1 MHNTRASLLI
11 VDDEPLIRI
20 ALSSI
25 LTEVGWRVRT
35 AQDGF
40 SALEEIHREIPEVLL
55 SDLNMPG
62 MTGFELLTVVRRK
75 FPAVLTIA
83 MSGAFSGNEVPS
95 GVAADAFYQKGS
107 SLGSLLMIIEA
118 LPKMERRA
126 LQSRQPATVRW
137 IDGHGNSLSGNP
149 PQTITCPE
157 CHRTY
162 PLALDSFGSMKRE
175 VNCVFCASSIQYTIV
190 DPSEQTMPQAFQR
203 DVPVAGL

>member
-1 MHNTRASLLI
+1 MQTTKASLLI
-11 VDDEPLIRI
+11 VDDEPLIRT

-25 LTEVGWRVRT
+25 LTEMGWCVRT
-35 AQDGF
+35 AQDGY
-40 SALEEIHREIPEVLL
+40 SGLEEIQREVPEVLL

-75 FPAVLTIA
+75 FPTVLTIA

-126 LQSRQPATVRW
+126 LQPRRSATSYW
-137 IDGHGNSLSGNP
+137 NDGCADGLSGNP
-149 PQTITCPE
+149 SQTITCPE

-162 PLALDSFGSMKRE
+162 PLALDSFGSMRRE
-175 VNCVFCASSIQYTIV
+175 VNCVFCASSIPYTITNA
-190 DPSEQTMPQAFQR
+190 SEHTMPHAF
-203 DVPVAGL
+203 

>member
-1 MHNTRASLLI
+1 MQTTKASLLI
-11 VDDEPLIRI
+11 VDDEPLIRT

-25 LTEVGWRVRT
+25 LTEMGWCVRT
-35 AQDGF
+35 AQDGY
-40 SALEEIHREIPEVLL
+40 SGLEEIQREVPEVLL

-75 FPAVLTIA
+75 FPTVLTIA

-126 LQSRQPATVRW
+126 LQPRRSAASNW
-137 IDGHGNSLSGNP
+137 NDGFSDGLSENQA
-149 PQTITCPE
+149 QTITCPE

-175 VNCVFCASSIQYTIV
+175 VNCVFCASSIPYTTV
-190 DPSEQTMPQAFQR
+190 DPSEHTMPHA
-203 DVPVAGL
+203 V